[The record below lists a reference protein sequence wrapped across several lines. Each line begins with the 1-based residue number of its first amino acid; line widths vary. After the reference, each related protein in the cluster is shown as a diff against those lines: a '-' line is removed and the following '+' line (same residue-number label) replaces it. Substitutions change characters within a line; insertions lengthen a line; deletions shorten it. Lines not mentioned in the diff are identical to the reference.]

1 MFMFTN
7 LNAFEKTDT
16 HFHFFAFQHITLVTD
31 VSELFQCPCPNI
43 KCALNDTH
51 VGIFIVLAI
60 SLYVY
65 QKKIVRLGHYISIEY

>member
-1 MFMFTN
+1 MLLRKQTPIS
-7 LNAFEKTDT
+7 
-16 HFHFFAFQHITLVTD
+16 FAFQHITLVTD
-31 VSELFQCPCPNI
+31 VSELFPCPCPNI

-65 QKKIVRLGHYISIEY
+65 QKIVPLGNYIAIQY

>member
-1 MFMFTN
+1 MLLRKQTPIYISV
-7 LNAFEKTDT
+7 
-16 HFHFFAFQHITLVTD
+16 AFQHITLVTD

-43 KCALNDTH
+43 KCALNDTQ

-65 QKKIVRLGHYISIEY
+65 QKNTSPW